1 MASQVIGASESSG
14 IVGSFSAVSRRRKA
28 FVRVL
33 RTPTGFIGLSVPVVM
48 VVLALLAPL
57 IAPYGPTEMSQ
68 FLSAPTSAHW
78 LGTDDLGRDTLSR
91 LLYGARTSL
100 AVALGSMLVATV
112 VGTFLGLIAGF
123 FGGALDSILMR
134 ALDTLLALPAIL
146 LALVLVSALGASAVN
161 AAIAIAIIYTPYFA
175 RIIRANTLSLKEWP
189 FVEASRALGA
199 SNQRLLFRSI
209 LPNCLSPL
217 LVQISLGVSYAILVE
232 AGLSFLGLGVRP
244 PTPSW
249 GSMLLSG
256 RNLMAI
262 APWGVVFP
270 GLFICVTAMGFNFL
284 GDALQELSNPVKGR

>member
-1 MASQVIGASESSG
+1 MASRTIGAGETPGVVASPGPG
-14 IVGSFSAVSRRRKA
+14 IRRRKA
-28 FVRVL
+28 LIRVL
-33 RTPTGFIGLSVPVVM
+33 RTPTGFIGLSIPVIM
-48 VVLALLAPL
+48 VALALLAPL
-57 IAPYGPTEMSQ
+57 IAPYSPTEMGQ
-68 FLSAPTSAHW
+68 FLSPPSSVHW
-78 LGTDDLGRDTLSR
+78 MGTDDLGRDTFSR

-112 VGTFLGLIAGF
+112 IGSLLGLMAGF
-123 FGGALDSILMR
+123 FGGLLDSVLMR

-146 LALVLVSALGASAVN
+146 LALVLVSALGASATN
-161 AAIAIAIIYTPYFA
+161 AAIAIAIIYIPYFA

-256 RNLMAI
+256 RNLMAL
-262 APWGVVFP
+262 APWGVIFP
-270 GLFICVTAMGFNFL
+270 GFFICVTAMGFNFL
-284 GDALQELSNPVKGR
+284 GDAVQELSNPVKGR

>member
-1 MASQVIGASESSG
+1 MGDVATANASSALDNGSARRGAKL
-14 IVGSFSAVSRRRKA
+14 R
-28 FVRVL
+28 RVL
-33 RTPTGFIGLSVPVVM
+33 RSPTGAIGFGVPLLM
-48 VVLALLAPL
+48 VALAVFGPM
-57 IAPYGPTEMSQ
+57 ISPYGPTEMRD
-68 FLSAPTSAHW
+68 FLTPPTSAHW
-78 LGTDDLGRDTLSR
+78 FGTDDLGRDNLTR
-91 LLYGARTSL
+91 LLHGARTSL
-100 AVALGSMLVATV
+100 GVALGSIAIAGLVGST
-112 VGTFLGLIAGF
+112 LGLLAGY
-123 FGGALDSILMR
+123 FGGLLDSILMR

-146 LALVLVSALGASAVN
+146 LALVLVSALGSSAVN

-175 RIIRANTLSLKEWP
+175 RIIRATTLSLKEWP

-199 SNQRLLFRSI
+199 TDARLILRGV

-217 LVQISLGVSYAILVE
+217 LVQASLGVSYAILVE

-270 GLFICVTAMGFNFL
+270 GLFICLTSMGFNFL
-284 GDALQELSNPVKGR
+284 GDALQEVSNPEKGR

>member
-1 MASQVIGASESSG
+1 MASATLEIGGPGSS
-14 IVGSFSAVSRRRKA
+14 SNRRRIMLI
-28 FVRVL
+28 RVL
-33 RTPTGFIGLSVPVVM
+33 RSPTGAIGFAVPLLM
-48 VVLALLAPL
+48 ITLALVAP
-57 IAPYGPTEMSQ
+57 IAAPYGPTEMGP
-68 FLSAPTSAHW
+68 FLSPPSSGHW
-78 LGTDDLGRDTLSR
+78 LGTDDLGRDNLSR

-100 AVALGSMLVATV
+100 AVALGSMFVATT
-112 VGTFLGLIAGF
+112 VGTLLGLLAGF
-123 FGGALDSILMR
+123 FGGVLDSILMR

-175 RIIRANTLSLKEWP
+175 RIVRANTLSLKEWP

-199 SNQRLLFRSI
+199 SNQRLILRSI

-232 AGLSFLGLGVRP
+232 AGLSYLGLGVRP

-270 GLFICVTAMGFNFL
+270 GLFICITAMGFNFL
-284 GDALQELSNPVKGR
+284 GDSLQEMSNPVKGG